1 MSALYKVGIGC
12 SCQHRDSIIVKH
24 HYRYDI
30 FNIVINFQFMK
41 LNHIFLDNTVK
52 LLYLSST
59 LDSSHAFT

>member
-1 MSALYKVGIGC
+1 MSALYKAGIGC

-41 LNHIFLDNTVK
+41 LNHIFLDNTM
-52 LLYLSST
+52 
-59 LDSSHAFT
+59 